1 VEPEKESPQPAPG
14 FRARLELGA
23 RQVEAYFYGSRDL
36 SEEEA
41 YDQDIICRKKSMPVA
56 QQVRYSSETI
66 RCIDAEVN
74 MFSSTT

>member
-1 VEPEKESPQPAPG
+1 MEPEKESPQPAPG

-23 RQVEAYFYGSRDL
+23 RQVEAYDL